1 MFISIIVGSSRLDS
15 QSAKVGQYITNL
27 VSAKHALYSVKDLF
41 PKLWDNEAFDNLK
54 ESALTKN
61 TTVCEELNK
70 TDGFVFVVPEW
81 NGMVPPAMKNL
92 FVICAQE
99 FAHKPAL
106 LVTVSAG
113 MGGAYPIAELRMSS
127 YKNSRICYI
136 PDHVIVR
143 HAEQVLNAPQAA
155 NTDDQRIRDRLA
167 YSVKVL
173 EEYSK
178 AFQSI
183 RNSGVVDLATYP
195 TGM

>member
-1 MFISIIVGSSRLDS
+1 MFISIIVGSSRVDS
-15 QSAKVGQYITNL
+15 QSAKVGHYVSQL
-27 VSAKHALYSVKDLF
+27 VSMKHVLHSVKDLF
-41 PKLWDNEAFDNLK
+41 PKLWDNEAFESVK
-54 ESALTKN
+54 EQALSTN
-61 TTVCEELNK
+61 TALCEELNEA
-70 TDGFVFVVPEW
+70 DGFIFVVPEW

-92 FVICAQE
+92 FVICAHE

-136 PDHVIVR
+136 PDHVIIRNV
-143 HAEQVLNAPQAA
+143 ESVLNTPESVNA
-155 NTDDQRIRDRLA
+155 DDQRIRDRLA

-173 EEYSK
+173 EEYTK

-183 RNSGVVDLATYP
+183 RKNGVIDLKAHP
-195 TGM
+195 NGM

>member
-27 VSAKHALYSVKDLF
+27 VSAKYALYSVKDLF

-155 NTDDQRIRDRLA
+155 NADDQRIRDRLA

>member
-1 MFISIIVGSSRLDS
+1 MFISIIVGSSRVNS
-15 QSAKVGQYITNL
+15 QSEKIARYITNL
-27 VSAKHALYSVKDLF
+27 VTTKHALYSVKDLF
-41 PKLWDNEAFDNLK
+41 PKLWNNEAFDALEEENL
-54 ESALTKN
+54 AKN
-61 TTVCEELNK
+61 NAVCEELNK
-70 TDGFVFVVPEW
+70 TDGFIFVVPEW

-92 FVICAQE
+92 FIICGQE

-106 LVTVSAG
+106 LVTVSSG

-143 HAEQVLNAPQAA
+143 HAEQVLNTPESVNA
-155 NTDDQRIRDRLA
+155 DDQRIRDRLA

-173 EEYSK
+173 EEYTK

-183 RNSGVVDLATYP
+183 RSSGVIDLAAHP
-195 TGM
+195 NGM

>member
-1 MFISIIVGSSRLDS
+1 MFISIIVGSSRHNA
-15 QSAKVGQYITNL
+15 QSAKVGQYVSGL
-27 VSAKHALYSVKDLF
+27 VSTQHALHSVKDLL
-41 PKLWDNEAFDNLK
+41 PKLWDNDAFEGMTEQFAAKN
-54 ESALTKN
+54 ALLA
-61 TTVCEELNK
+61 EEFSK
-70 TDGFVFVVPEW
+70 ADAFIFVVPEW

-92 FVICAQE
+92 FVIFNHE

-143 HAEQVLNAPQAA
+143 HVEQVLNTADSVSE
-155 NTDDQRIRDRLA
+155 DDTRIRERLA
-167 YSVKVL
+167 YSIKVL
-173 EEYSK
+173 EEYAK

-183 RNSGVVDLATYP
+183 RQSGVIDLAAHP
-195 TGM
+195 NGM

>member
-15 QSAKVGQYITNL
+15 QSAKVGRY
-27 VSAKHALYSVKDLF
+27 VSQLLQTKHTLHSVKDLF
-41 PKLWDNEAFDNLK
+41 PKLWDNEAFEPVK
-54 ESALTKN
+54 EQALATHAAL
-61 TTVCEELNK
+61 CEELNEA
-70 TDGFVFVVPEW
+70 DGFIFVVPEW

-92 FVICAQE
+92 FVICAHE

-143 HAEQVLNAPQAA
+143 YVETVLNTPERA
-155 NTDDQRIRDRLA
+155 NPDDQRIRDRLA

-173 EEYSK
+173 EEYTK

-183 RNSGVVDLATYP
+183 RKSGVIDLKTHP
-195 TGM
+195 NGM